1 MMPPAMSATPA
12 MRAGVQLSLN
22 NKTPNAKARM
32 DFEPDHPKIGDGEV
46 FPLHRQRLQGG
57 PDYKEGKDDHG
68 RPKLGEPLRELHEDA
83 ADGEEKRGSHD
94 HGREHRRPHSPLSTY
109 SAATM

>member
-1 MMPPAMSATPA
+1 MSDHAGNAGRRATFAEQQDAERKGEDGFDPH
-12 MRAGVQLSLN
+12 
-22 NKTPNAKARM
+22 
-32 DFEPDHPKIGDGEV
+32 HPEIGDGEV

-57 PDYKEGKDDHG
+57 SDDKQGKDDHG
-68 RPKLGEPLRELHEDA
+68 RPELGEPLRELHEDA

-94 HGREHRRPHSPLSTY
+94 HAREHARPHSPLSTY